1 MSIKSKYEIAV
12 VNYGSNSNTN
22 PQKYYPNVVPD
33 INPFLTP
40 ENIRKYGGNIPYVST
55 GLDVVDFLVDG
66 AKSIL
71 RKKGISD
78 YEPLPSSD
86 ITPSAPDSTPYNP
99 KPLSGEL
106 SLNRILRDSSEQS
119 LEIAKNI
126 NEGNVLVATVLYEG
140 FQALRDSSSEIVT
153 VLAGIA
159 NEMAL
164 SNEIRGAFES
174 ANLDNFNNS
183 LEWEG
188 YKFSKMEEGATLT
201 TIHSQNALD
210 TTIAYNELTL
220 ENQLKLNSTLED
232 LVSVTA
238 RTRDELALVTKKL
251 DYYTKETTE
260 IQLENFG
267 NDIPALSPQM
277 YRAHKDAV
285 VAKKNSDENTFE
297 LDDDDYNSIFKMP
310 DLSELLKYPRITE
323 YLKEVAP

>member
-1 MSIKSKYEIAV
+1 MSIKSKYEIPV
-12 VNYGSNSNTN
+12 VNYGSNSKTN
-22 PQKYYPNVVPD
+22 PQKYYPNGVPD

-78 YEPLPSSD
+78 YEPLPSSAP
-86 ITPSAPDSTPYNP
+86 TPSVPDSTPYTP

-126 NEGNVLVATVLYEG
+126 NDGNVLVATVMYEG
-140 FQALRDSSSEIVT
+140 FQSLRDSSYEIVT

-164 SNEIRGAFES
+164 ANEIRGAFES
-174 ANLDNFNNS
+174 AKLDNDNNA

-188 YKFSKMEEGATLT
+188 YKFGELEQGAILT
-201 TIHSQNALD
+201 TTQTQNALD
-210 TTIAYNELTL
+210 TTIAYNELAL
-220 ENQLKLNSTLED
+220 ANQLKLNSTLED
-232 LVSVTA
+232 LVAVTA
-238 RTRDELALVTKKL
+238 RTREELELVTKKL

-260 IQLENFG
+260 IQLDNFG
-267 NDIPALSPQM
+267 DDIPALTPQM
-277 YRAHKDAV
+277 YRAYKDAI
-285 VAKKNSDENTFE
+285 VAKKNSDENTFD
-297 LDDDDYNSIFKMP
+297 LDDDDYNSIFNFP
-310 DLSELLKYPRITE
+310 DLSDLLKYPKITD
-323 YLKEVAP
+323 YLMEVRP